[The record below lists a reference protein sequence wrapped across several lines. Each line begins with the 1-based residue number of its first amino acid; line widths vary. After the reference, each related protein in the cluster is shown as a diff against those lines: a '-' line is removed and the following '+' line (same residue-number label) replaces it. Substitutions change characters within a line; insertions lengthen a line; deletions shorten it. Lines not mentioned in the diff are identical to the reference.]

1 MEWDKTSLMTVRSDL
16 TIFKCV
22 DKKRGREGQGVLKF
36 CLTTAGGINS
46 LRTIIVVPLS

>member
-22 DKKRGREGQGVLKF
+22 NKKREREGQGVLKF
-36 CLTTAGGINS
+36 CLTTAGGTNF
-46 LRTIIVVPLS
+46 LGL